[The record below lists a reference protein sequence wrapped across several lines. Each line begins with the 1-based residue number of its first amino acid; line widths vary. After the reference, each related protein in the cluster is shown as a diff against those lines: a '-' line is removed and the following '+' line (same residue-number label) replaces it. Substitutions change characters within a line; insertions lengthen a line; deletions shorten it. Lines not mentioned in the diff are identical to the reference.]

1 MFNTKK
7 SPKQAAIPHFHNQD
21 MEQAYAKMLEMEK
34 NEKLMRK
41 SNAFMQNWG

>member
-21 MEQAYAKMLEMEK
+21 MERAYAEMLKIEK
-34 NEKLMRK
+34 KEKLMRK
-41 SNAFMQNWG
+41 SNAFM